1 MSLFLSELL
10 TAIVAFASTNV
21 DDLLLLSSLFMDSEL
36 RTASVVSGQFV
47 GMSLLVLVSIVAAHF
62 MVSIPTG
69 WIGLLGFIP
78 LSLGILRLMKL
89 FRTRSLK
96 PTANPKESEF
106 VGKEQMRVPWMHSE
120 VALATLLTLANG
132 GDNLSVYVPLF
143 AVQRE
148 FVPLYVAV
156 FSAMTAVWCLLGYI
170 LTNHPIFHDQLRRYA
185 GLTIPWILIGIGLK
199 VLWQAAFCG
208 GRP

>member
-1 MSLFLSELL
+1 MSPFLSELL

-36 RTASVVSGQFV
+36 RTGSVVSGQFV
-47 GMSLLVLVSIVAAHF
+47 GMSLLVLISILAAHL

-78 LSLGILRLMKL
+78 LCLGVLRLKKL

-96 PTANPKESEF
+96 PAAGPKESEF
-106 VGKEQMRVPWMHSE
+106 VGKEQIRVPWMHSE

-156 FSAMTAVWCLLGYI
+156 FGVMTAVWCLLGYF
-170 LTNHPIFHDQLRRYA
+170 LTNNHIFHNQLRRYA
-185 GLTIPWILIGIGLK
+185 GFAIPWILIGIGLK
-199 VLWQAAFCG
+199 VLWQAWSLV
-208 GRP
+208 

>member
-1 MSLFLSELL
+1 MSPFLSELL

-36 RTASVVSGQFV
+36 RTGSVVSGQFV
-47 GMSLLVLVSIVAAHF
+47 GMSLLVLISILAAHL

-78 LSLGILRLMKL
+78 LCLGVLRLKKL

-96 PTANPKESEF
+96 PAAGPKESEF
-106 VGKEQMRVPWMHSE
+106 VGKEQIRVPWMHSE

-148 FVPLYVAV
+148 FVPLYAAV
-156 FSAMTAVWCLLGYI
+156 FGVMTAVWCLLGYF
-170 LTNHPIFHDQLRRYA
+170 LTNNHIFHNRLRRYA
-185 GLTIPWILIGIGLK
+185 GFAIPWILIGIGLK
-199 VLWQAAFCG
+199 VLWQAWSLV
-208 GRP
+208 